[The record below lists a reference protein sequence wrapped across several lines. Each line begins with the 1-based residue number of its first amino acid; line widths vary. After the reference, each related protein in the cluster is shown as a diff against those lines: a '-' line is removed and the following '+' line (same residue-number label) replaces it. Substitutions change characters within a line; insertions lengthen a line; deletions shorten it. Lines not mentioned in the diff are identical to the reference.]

1 MAQHKAPTAITIA
14 STERESEIRAFIG
27 RYWKIAAI
35 VVAAVFVWV
44 IYNEQH
50 KSSEISRSRDSW
62 SKLLAVAAQ
71 DPQTGMLAGPPDDLR
86 RVGGELKGTP
96 AGPWA
101 LYLAAS
107 SAAAAKD
114 FEKARSCLQELEQ
127 QYPKHPVVA
136 NALIETSD
144 GSSSGGPSN
153 APAVSP
159 AKLLGQRIDAEL
171 AFVREHPTLF
181 ANPELPPDAPR
192 VRLTTDKGAI
202 VVGLYKDV
210 APKLVENFLKL
221 AKDGSYVGT
230 KFHNVVRNEY
240 IRGGDPNTAKE
251 DVSAWGK
258 GGPGYALEKEATAL
272 KHFGGVISAV
282 PDPGEPMKLSGSQFL
297 ITSGDVHALDESY
310 VPFGKVLEGLDIVT
324 AIENLPLAEKSFSQP
339 KEPATILSVEVL

>member
-14 STERESEIRAFIG
+14 STESESEFRDFVG
-27 RYWKIAAI
+27 RYWKFGAI
-35 VVAAVFVWV
+35 VVAAVLVWV

-50 KSSEISRSRDSW
+50 KSTELSRSRDAW

-71 DPQTGMLAGPPDDLR
+71 DPRTGMLDGPPDELR
-86 RVGGELKGTP
+86 RVGGELKETP

-114 FEKARSCLQELEQ
+114 FERARSCLQELEQ
-127 QYPKHPVVA
+127 SYPNHPVVA
-136 NALIETSD
+136 DPLIDQTG
-144 GSSSGGPSN
+144 GS
-153 APAVSP
+153 AVSP

-181 ANPELPPDAPR
+181 SNPELPPDAPK

-251 DVSAWGK
+251 DMSAWGK
-258 GGPGYALEKEATAL
+258 GGPGYALDKEATGL

-282 PDPGEPMKLSGSQFL
+282 PDPGDPMKLSGSQFL

>member
-14 STERESEIRAFIG
+14 STERESEFRDFVA
-27 RYWKIAAI
+27 RYWKIGAI
-35 VVAAVFVWV
+35 LVAAVFVWV
-44 IYNEQH
+44 IYNQQH
-50 KSSEISRSRDSW
+50 KTSELSRSREAW
-62 SKLLAVAAQ
+62 SKLLAVATQ
-71 DPQTGMLAGPPDDLR
+71 DPRTGVLDGPPDELR
-86 RVGGELKGTP
+86 RVGGELKETT

-107 SAAAAKD
+107 SAASAKD
-114 FEKARSCLQELEQ
+114 FDRARSCLQELEQ
-127 QYPKHPVVA
+127 RYPQHPVVA
-136 NALIETSD
+136 EPLLQPAD
-144 GSSSGGPSN
+144 G
-153 APAVSP
+153 PAVSP
-159 AKLLGQRIDAEL
+159 AKLLGQRIDAEF
-171 AFVREHPTLF
+171 AFVRDHATLF
-181 ANPELPPDAPR
+181 SNPELPADAPK

-258 GGPGYALEKEATAL
+258 GGPGYALDREATGL

-282 PDPGEPMKLSGSQFL
+282 PDPGDPMKLSGSQFL
-297 ITSGDVHALDESY
+297 ITSADVHALDESY
-310 VPFGKVLEGLDIVT
+310 VPFGKVLEGLDIVM

-339 KEPATILSVEVL
+339 KEPATILSIEVL